1 MEQTRLFSELPVR
14 LEGKPVEP
22 TKPREARVVR
32 PVRNQI
38 RFLMQDLDGTLPED
52 HQARAIWE
60 FLDRLDLSVFYAS
73 IQAVEGGPGRPASD
87 PQVLLAIWVY
97 ATVEG
102 VGSAR
107 KLDRLCREH
116 DAFRW
121 LCGGVPVDYHLL
133 SDFRVEHQEA
143 LNELLTQ
150 IVATLMAENL
160 VTLKE
165 VAQDGVRVR
174 ASAGRGS
181 FRRKARLEECLEAAQ
196 ARIEGLAQEREHPDP
211 GVTRR
216 ERAARERVAQV
227 RADRVEEALRQLPEV
242 QAVKER
248 QKRHAGKKRAA
259 EVTEARVS
267 TIDPDARV
275 MKMPGGD
282 FRPAYNVQFATDV
295 DSQVIV
301 GVGVI
306 NRGTDQGEGLVME
319 EQVAQRT
326 GQHPGAYLLDG
337 GFVDLK
343 DIEALEGRGVRVYA
357 PPKKRERGRQVTRK
371 PGAKPGV
378 TAWRERMETEEGQAI
393 YRHRASTAE
402 CVNAQFRVKYG
413 VQRFTVRGVT
423 NVTAVA
429 LLVAVTHNLLRWAAL
444 TG

>member
-1 MEQTRLFSELPVR
+1 MEQISLFSDMPEKLV
-14 LEGKPVEP
+14 GKAVEP
-22 TKPREARVVR
+22 TRPRDARVVR

-38 RFLMQDLDGTLPED
+38 RFLMQDLDATLPED
-52 HQARAIWE
+52 HQARAIWD
-60 FLDRLDLSVFYAS
+60 FLDRLELSAFYTS
-73 IQAVEGGPGRPASD
+73 IKAVEGGPGRPASD

-174 ASAGRGS
+174 ASAGKGS

-196 ARIEGLAQEREHPDP
+196 ARVEGLAQEREHPDP
-211 GVTRR
+211 GVSRR
-216 ERAARERVAQV
+216 ERAARERAAQE

-242 QAVKER
+242 QAVKDR
-248 QKRHAGKKRAA
+248 QKRNAGKKRAA
-259 EVTEARVS
+259 KVTEARVS
-267 TIDPDARV
+267 ITDPEVRV

-282 FRPAYNVQFATDV
+282 FQPAYNMQFATDV

-306 NRGTDQGEGLVME
+306 NRGNDQGEGLTME

-357 PPKKRERGRQVTRK
+357 PPKKRKKGQKVIRN
-371 PGAKPGV
+371 PGAKPGEI
-378 TAWRERMETEEGQAI
+378 AWRERMETEEGQAI

-402 CVNAQFRVKYG
+402 CVNAQTRMKYG

-423 NVTAVA
+423 NVASIA
-429 LLVAVTHNLLRWAAL
+429 LLLAVTHNLLRWATLA
-444 TG
+444 G

>member
-1 MEQTRLFSELPVR
+1 MFSNLPER
-14 LEGKPVEP
+14 SEGKSVEP
-22 TKPREARVVR
+22 ARPQDARVRR

-38 RFLMQDLDGTLPED
+38 QFLMQDLDATLPED
-52 HQARAIWE
+52 HQARAIWD
-60 FLDRLDLSVFYAS
+60 FLDRLDLSAFYAS

-87 PQVLLAIWVY
+87 PQVLLATWVY

-133 SDFRVEHQEA
+133 SDFRRERQEA

-150 IVATLMAENL
+150 VVATLMAENL
-160 VTLKE
+160 VTLEE

-174 ASAGRGS
+174 ASAGSGS
-181 FRRKARLEECLEAAQ
+181 FRRKARLEECMEAAQ
-196 ARIEGLAQEREHPDP
+196 ARVERLAQEREHPDP
-211 GVTRR
+211 GVSRREQAAR
-216 ERAARERVAQV
+216 ERAAQERLERV
-227 RADRVEEALRQLPEV
+227 EHALSQLPEL
-242 QAVKER
+242 QAAKER
-248 QKRHAGKKRAA
+248 QARHAGKARQSR
-259 EVTEARVS
+259 VREARVS
-267 TIDPDARV
+267 TTDPEARV
-275 MKMPGGD
+275 MKMAEGS
-282 FRPAYNVQFATDV
+282 FRPAYNVQLATDV

-357 PPKKRERGRQVTRK
+357 PPKKGKGGQKATPK
-371 PGAKPGV
+371 PGSGPGV
-378 TAWRERMETEEGQAI
+378 IAWRERMDTEEGQTI

-402 CVNAQFRVKYG
+402 CVNAQVRMKYG
-413 VQRFTVRGVT
+413 VQRLTVRGVT
-423 NVTAVA
+423 KVTCIA
-429 LLVAVTHNLLRWAAL
+429 LLLAVTHNLLRWAAL

>member
-1 MEQTRLFSELPVR
+1 M
-14 LEGKPVEP
+14 
-22 TKPREARVVR
+22 
-32 PVRNQI
+32 
-38 RFLMQDLDGTLPED
+38 
-52 HQARAIWE
+52 
-60 FLDRLDLSVFYAS
+60 
-73 IQAVEGGPGRPASD
+73 
-87 PQVLLAIWVY
+87 LLAVWVY

-116 DAFRW
+116 DAYRW

-133 SDFRVEHQEA
+133 SDFRREHQEA

-150 IVATLMAENL
+150 IVATLLAENL

-165 VAQDGVRVR
+165 VAQDGVRIR
-174 ASAGRGS
+174 TSAGSGS
-181 FRRKARLEECLEAAQ
+181 FRGKARLEKCLEAAQ
-196 ARIEGLAQEREHPDP
+196 AQVEMLAQEREHPDP
-211 GVTRR
+211 GVSRR
-216 ERAARERVAQV
+216 ERAAREWAARS
-227 RADRVEEALRQLPEV
+227 RAARAARVEEALRQLPEV

-259 EVTEARVS
+259 KVTEARVS
-267 TIDPDARV
+267 TTDPDARV
-275 MKMPGGD
+275 MKMPGGE
-282 FRPAYNVQFATDV
+282 FRPAYNLQFATDV

-301 GVGVI
+301 AVGVV
-306 NRGTDQGEGLVME
+306 NPGNDQGEGLVME

-357 PPKKRERGRQVTRK
+357 PPKKGKGGQKATPK
-371 PGAKPGV
+371 PGTEPGV
-378 TAWRERMETEEGQAI
+378 TAWRERIETEEGQAI

-402 CVNAQFRVKYG
+402 CVNAQTRVKYG
-413 VQRFTVRGVT
+413 VQRFTVRGVAK
-423 NVTAVA
+423 VISIA
-429 LLVAVTHNLLRWAAL
+429 LLLAITHNLLRWAAL

>member
-1 MEQTRLFSELPVR
+1 MEQTSLFSDLPER
-14 LEGKPVEP
+14 FEGKPVEP
-22 TKPREARVVR
+22 TRPRDARVGR

-38 RFLMQDLDGTLPED
+38 RFLMQDLDATLPEY
-52 HQARAIWE
+52 HQARAIWD
-60 FLDRLDLSVFYAS
+60 FLNRLELSAFYTS
-73 IQAVEGGPGRPASD
+73 IKAVEGGPGRPASD

-133 SDFRVEHQEA
+133 SDFRMEHQEA

-174 ASAGRGS
+174 ASAGKGS

-196 ARIEGLAQEREHPDP
+196 ARVEGLAQEREHPDP
-211 GVTRR
+211 GVSRR
-216 ERAARERVAQV
+216 ERAARERAAQE

-242 QAVKER
+242 QAVKDR
-248 QKRHAGKKRAA
+248 QKRNAGKKRAA
-259 EVTEARVS
+259 KVTEARVS
-267 TIDPDARV
+267 ITDPEVRV

-282 FRPAYNVQFATDV
+282 FQPAYNMQFATDV

-306 NRGTDQGEGLVME
+306 NRGNDQGEGLTME
-319 EQVAQRT
+319 EQVALRT

-357 PPKKRERGRQVTRK
+357 PPKKRKKGQKVIRN
-371 PGAKPGV
+371 PGAKPGEI
-378 TAWRERMETEEGQAI
+378 AWRERMETEEGQAI

-402 CVNAQFRVKYG
+402 CVNAQSRMKYG
-413 VQRFTVRGVT
+413 VQRFTVHGVT
-423 NVTAVA
+423 NVTSIA
-429 LLVAVTHNLLRWAAL
+429 LLLAVTHNLLRWAAL
-444 TG
+444 IG

>member
-1 MEQTRLFSELPVR
+1 MEQTSLFSDLPGK
-14 LEGKPVEP
+14 LEGKPEEP
-22 TKPREARVVR
+22 TSPRDARVVR

-38 RFLMQDLDGTLPED
+38 RFLMQDLDSTLPED
-52 HQARAIWE
+52 HQARAIWD
-60 FLDRLDLSVFYAS
+60 FLDRLDLSAFYAS

-150 IVATLMAENL
+150 IVATLIAENL
-160 VTLKE
+160 VTLEE

-174 ASAGRGS
+174 ASAGSGS
-181 FRRKARLEECLEAAQ
+181 FRRKARLEECLELAQ
-196 ARIEGLAQEREHPDP
+196 ARVERLAQEREHPDP
-211 GVTRR
+211 GVSRR
-216 ERAARERVAQV
+216 ERAARERAAQV
-227 RADRVEEALRQLPEV
+227 RTDRVEEPLRQLPEV

-259 EVTEARVS
+259 KVTEARVS
-267 TIDPDARV
+267 TTDPDARV

-282 FRPAYNVQFATDV
+282 FRPAYNMQFATDV

-301 GVGVI
+301 GAGVI
-306 NRGTDQGEGLVME
+306 NQGNDQGEGLAME

-337 GFVDLK
+337 GFVDLD

-357 PPKKRERGRQVTRK
+357 PPKKGKGGQKATPK
-371 PGAKPGV
+371 PGTKSGV
-378 TAWRERMETEEGQAI
+378 IA
-393 YRHRASTAE
+393 
-402 CVNAQFRVKYG
+402 
-413 VQRFTVRGVT
+413 
-423 NVTAVA
+423 
-429 LLVAVTHNLLRWAAL
+429 
-444 TG
+444 

>member
-1 MEQTRLFSELPVR
+1 MEQTSLFSNLPER
-14 LEGKPVEP
+14 LEGKSVEP
-22 TKPREARVVR
+22 TRPQDARVVR
-32 PVRNQI
+32 PIRNQI
-38 RFLMQDLDGTLPED
+38 QFLMQDLDGTLPEE
-52 HQARAIWE
+52 HQVRAIWD
-60 FLDRLDLSVFYAS
+60 FLDRLERSVFYAS
-73 IQAVEGGPGRPASD
+73 IKAVEGGPGRPARD
-87 PQVLLAIWVY
+87 PQVLLALWVY

-160 VTLKE
+160 VTLQE

-174 ASAGRGS
+174 ASAGSGS
-181 FRRKARLEECLEAAQ
+181 FRRKARLEECLEVAQ
-196 ARIEGLAQEREHPDP
+196 ARVERLAQERERPDP

-216 ERAARERVAQV
+216 ERAARERAAQE
-227 RADRVEEALRQLPEV
+227 RLERVEHALSQLPEV
-242 QAVKER
+242 QAAKER
-248 QKRHAGKKRAA
+248 QARHAGKARKARLR
-259 EVTEARVS
+259 EARVS
-267 TIDPDARV
+267 ITDPEARV
-275 MKMPGGD
+275 MKMAEGC

-301 GVGVI
+301 GAGVI
-306 NRGTDQGEGLVME
+306 NRGNDQGEGLVME

-337 GFVDLK
+337 GFVDLE

-357 PPKKRERGRQVTRK
+357 PPKKGKGGQKATPK
-371 PGAKPGV
+371 PGAKLGV
-378 TAWRERMETEEGQAI
+378 IAWRERMETEDGQAI

-402 CVNAQFRVKYG
+402 CVNAQCRVKYG
-413 VQRFTVRGVT
+413 LQRLTVRGVT
-423 NVTAVA
+423 KLTSIA
-429 LLVAVTHNLLRWAAL
+429 LLLAMTHNLLRWAAL
-444 TG
+444 PG

>member
-1 MEQTRLFSELPVR
+1 MEQRRLFSDPAVR

-22 TKPREARVVR
+22 TKPQEARVVR

-38 RFLMQDLDGTLPED
+38 RFLMQDLDATLPED

-73 IQAVEGGPGRPASD
+73 IQAVEGGLGRPASD

-97 ATVEG
+97 GIVEG
-102 VGSAR
+102 VGSSR

-121 LCGGVPVDYHLL
+121 LCGEVPVDYHLL

-150 IVATLMAENL
+150 IVATLMSENL

-165 VAQDGVRVR
+165 VAQDSVRVR

-181 FRRKARLEECLEAAQ
+181 FRRKVRLEECLEAAQ
-196 ARIEGLAQEREHPDP
+196 ARVEGLAQEREHPEP
-211 GVTRR
+211 GVTHR

-227 RADRVEEALRQLPEV
+227 RGARVEEALRQLPEV
-242 QAVKER
+242 PAVKER

-267 TIDPDARV
+267 TTDPDARV

-295 DSQVIV
+295 DSQAIV
-301 GVGVI
+301 GVEVI

-357 PPKKRERGRQVTRK
+357 PPKKREKGQKVTRK

-413 VQRFTVRGVT
+413 VQRFTMRGGT
-423 NVTAVA
+423 NVTCIA
-429 LLVAVTHNLLRWAAL
+429 LFLAVTHNLLRWAAL
-444 TG
+444 PG

>member
-1 MEQTRLFSELPVR
+1 MEQTSLFSDMPKKLD
-14 LEGKPVEP
+14 GKPVEP
-22 TKPREARVVR
+22 TKPRDARVVR

-38 RFLMQDLDGTLPED
+38 RFLMQDLDATLPED
-52 HQARAIWE
+52 HQARAIWD
-60 FLDRLDLSVFYAS
+60 FLDRLELSVFYAS
-73 IQAVEGGPGRPASD
+73 IRAVEGGPGRPASD
-87 PQVLLAIWVY
+87 PQVLLAVWVY

-160 VTLKE
+160 VTLDE
-165 VAQDGVRVR
+165 VAQDGMRVR

-181 FRRKARLEECLEAAQ
+181 FRRKGRLEECLEAAQ
-196 ARIEGLAQEREHPDP
+196 ARVEGLAQERERPDP
-211 GVTRR
+211 GVGRR
-216 ERAARERVAQV
+216 ERAARERAAQERV
-227 RADRVEEALRQLPEV
+227 DRVEEALRQLPEV
-242 QAVKER
+242 QAVKDR
-248 QKRHAGKKRAA
+248 QKRHAGKKRAGK
-259 EVTEARVS
+259 VTEARVS
-267 TIDPDARV
+267 TTDPDVRV

-282 FRPAYNVQFATDV
+282 FRPAYNMQFATDV

-306 NRGTDQGEGLVME
+306 NRGNDQGEGLAME

-357 PPKKRERGRQVTRK
+357 PPQKRERDQKVIRK
-371 PGAKPGV
+371 RGAKPGEI
-378 TAWRERMETEEGQAI
+378 AWRERMETEEGQAI

-402 CVNAQFRVKYG
+402 CVNAQSRMKYG
-413 VQRFTVRGVT
+413 VQRFSVRGVT
-423 NVTAVA
+423 NVTSIA
-429 LLVAVTHNLLRWAAL
+429 LLLAVTHNLLRWAAL